1 VVQVKGAKK
10 SRSRVLKAACKV
22 FGKKGYRDARIADI
36 CRQAGTNV
44 ASVNYYFGSKA
55 ALYAEAWKHDQA
67 RSKRSRFITLFHAAT
82 KSCTN
87 FSWESS
93 HP

>member
-1 VVQVKGAKK
+1 MTDTLSKITDNTGMKIGISDGGV
-10 SRSRVLKAACKV
+10 SITT
-22 FGKKGYRDARIADI
+22 IAV
-36 CRQAGTNV
+36 RF
-44 ASVNYYFGSKA
+44 SA
-55 ALYAEAWKHDQA
+55 ALPKAPKTLCFDQA